1 MADSY
6 GMPLK
11 AAEKMIERLVSLKDA
26 FLAECDR
33 AFLGE
38 EQKETIKKLITQRTE
53 ILC

>member
-38 EQKETIKKLITQRTE
+38 EQKEAVKKLIIQRTE
-53 ILC
+53 ILY